1 MNNKQKT
8 LAKLLLAAVLT
19 PLAVYLHYI
28 GNGSI
33 VMSICAIALWVNLLD

>member
-8 LAKLLLAAVLT
+8 LAKLLLAAALT

-28 GNGSI
+28 GNGSFLI
-33 VMSICAIALWVNLLD
+33 SVCSIALWVNLLD